1 MKKFKSNNGNSVF
14 ILGMSMVA
22 LILLLGIFIV
32 DVGKAMYIKN
42 LYSSYARKAV
52 QLGIKYQ
59 DSIGGLKPE
68 SAEAVVKEYYTQK
81 TANGRNNTN
90 EAVYSTHC
98 NKLAGYPKIRIKYDN
113 KRAKDASSAI
123 YSSENY
129 SSPYIADR
137 HSFFRKQYNT
147 IEVEIIDVTDNYFFS
162 MFGVP
167 CAKMN
172 IKASGIATTSF
183 DEDEVNINKSHK

>member
-14 ILGMSMVA
+14 ILGMSLIA
-22 LILLLGIFIV
+22 LVLLLGIFIV
-32 DVGKAMYIKN
+32 DVGKAMYVKN

-52 QLGIKYQ
+52 QLGVKYQ

-68 SAEAVVKEYYTQK
+68 SAEAVIREYYTQK

-90 EAVYSTHC
+90 ESVYSTHC
-98 NKLAGYPKIRIKYDN
+98 SRLAGYPKIRIKYDN

-129 SSPYIADR
+129 RAPYIADR
-137 HSFFRKQYNT
+137 NSFFRKQYNT

-183 DEDEVNINKSHK
+183 DEDELNINKKP